1 MVVKKLGVALVVALA
16 LLALM
21 EPAAAGVKFADE
33 DVESE
38 EALWRLYERW
48 LAHFNVSRHPAEKL
62 RRFSLFKE
70 AARQIHRRAAVRGR
84 VPGLNR
90 FVDVSA
96 TEFNSDYGC
105 NDKPD
110 EPADAR
116 LHVTRRGDGSLPL
129 PVSIDWRD
137 KTCGTGGGP
146 CLPTVK
152 SQRGCGSCWA
162 FAAVGAVESHYAIQG
177 ARDNRGILDLS
188 EQELVDC
195 DNNGHGCKGGSRTYA
210 LDYIAKKGISSE
222 ADYPYTA
229 TNGTCQAAGKPR
241 VDLIVRGYE
250 TVRPYDEFD
259 LLTAVGY
266 GPVAVA
272 ISVGKQNN
280 HFQYYEDGDGI
291 YDGPCTR
298 ETRHSILLVGYT
310 ANSYILK
317 NSYGEDWGYQGYMY
331 LKRGPGNGVGTCDI
345 LVVAGAYPKMA

>member
-48 LAHFNVSRHPAEKL
+48 LAHFNVSRHPAEKV

-70 AARQIHRRAAVRGR
+70 A
-84 VPGLNR
+84 
-90 FVDVSA
+90 
-96 TEFNSDYGC
+96 E
-105 NDKPD
+105 
-110 EPADAR
+110 
-116 LHVTRRGDGSLPL
+116 
-129 PVSIDWRD
+129 
-137 KTCGTGGGP
+137 
-146 CLPTVK
+146 
-152 SQRGCGSCWA
+152 
-162 FAAVGAVESHYAIQG
+162 
-177 ARDNRGILDLS
+177 RDNRGILDLS

-195 DNNGHGCKGGSRTYA
+195 DNNGHGCRGGSRAYA

-272 ISVGKQNN
+272 ISVGEKNN
-280 HFQYYEDGDGI
+280 RFQYYEDGDGI

-298 ETRHSILLVGYT
+298 ETRHSILLQMDSAST
-310 ANSYILK
+310 LFLN
-317 NSYGEDWGYQGYMY
+317 
-331 LKRGPGNGVGTCDI
+331 PGHV
-345 LVVAGAYPKMA
+345 YSS